1 MKKFRI
7 SDIVTIVLFIS
18 IIFGFAAAFVVMPDK
33 DENSFETELQRFP
46 NANGKDNDY
55 TGADYLIHGELA
67 DDFDEYFC
75 DQFPLRK
82 QFVSLKAFT
91 ELASFRGVSNGVLY
105 SNGRLA
111 TVRFNSVGT
120 SGNTERYSKQHV
132 DTLMESL
139 KGELDKLD
147 IPVKVM
153 LPPRT
158 IDVIAPAIGYPT
170 DIGTALNT
178 QVKNALGDYYVDVL
192 PVMHE
197 MQDKGYCVYYN
208 TDHHWTSTGAFYAYE
223 KAVEAFGDN
232 AFDFESFDFETVY
245 DDFRGTACRNG
256 NYFFL
261 NGEEIQVVKYDGYDK
276 LKVELGRNLEYM
288 EEKDGM
294 YDLGALNGA
303 DPYNVFL
310 HGKTRY
316 LRITDTKDTEK
327 ETLLVVKDSF
337 AHSLVPILA
346 RNYNIVMVDIDLL
359 IDPKLGTK
367 IDLANLVNK
376 TGADK
381 VLLVYNLQNVIE
393 NSNLAYITAGKA
405 EK

>member
-1 MKKFRI
+1 MQIGR
-7 SDIVTIVLFIS
+7 
-18 IIFGFAAAFVVMPDK
+18 K
-33 DENSFETELQRFP
+33 DE
-46 NANGKDNDY
+46 
-55 TGADYLIHGELA
+55 
-67 DDFDEYFC
+67 
-75 DQFPLRK
+75 
-82 QFVSLKAFT
+82 
-91 ELASFRGVSNGVLY
+91 
-105 SNGRLA
+105 
-111 TVRFNSVGT
+111 
-120 SGNTERYSKQHV
+120 
-132 DTLMESL
+132 
-139 KGELDKLD
+139 
-147 IPVKVM
+147 
-153 LPPRT
+153 
-158 IDVIAPAIGYPT
+158 
-170 DIGTALNT
+170 
-178 QVKNALGDYYVDVL
+178 
-192 PVMHE
+192 
-197 MQDKGYCVYYN
+197 GYCVYYN

-245 DDFRGTACRNG
+245 DDFHGTACRNG

-294 YDLGALNGA
+294 YDLKALNGA

-393 NSNLAYITAGKA
+393 NSNVSSDKALIRNINNALVINNTLYENPDDVFELKEVLNKNGIDNISNKSKNHIFYWSKEQNMCFIWGIKEQQIIFPEYSRNKSLDDFNDEVDISTNEIQNLKNKGLILEIPGTGIKAYSGEYKNDWILDDGGKRLTQDSLG
-405 EK
+405 KKNDM